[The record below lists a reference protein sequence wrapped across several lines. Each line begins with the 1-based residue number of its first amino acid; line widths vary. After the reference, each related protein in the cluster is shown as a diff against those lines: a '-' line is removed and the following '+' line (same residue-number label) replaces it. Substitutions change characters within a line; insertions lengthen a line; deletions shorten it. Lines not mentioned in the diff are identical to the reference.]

1 MNSEKKQG
9 DCHHSC
15 DLEERK
21 TNYRFHDETT
31 HSFLENYNNAKL
43 TIEDNN
49 NENKNNNVI
58 SNEPIMGIDNDRKL
72 IKIDDNNNENKNNDV
87 ISNESIM
94 GIINEV
100 NSYFSN
106 DNKDGISIKEKIDIT
121 PLLAKQQQNDLK
133 KEKVLENN
141 KEELVRKE
149 KINIDLLLQDI
160 KDDFKKQQ
168 DSIDDIRMQE
178 SLSTLKKRKSPKK
191 INKSHILKRKRDK
204 IKSRDVRNE
213 IKSKTIYKNGFFT
226 KYNRVLSILYRNNTI
241 LCYVVRDNNENFKL
255 FTVGNANTLGVPN
268 MDLDFVR
275 HFDLIIIKA
284 DSERDYLYLE
294 GELKNSRNR
303 ILENNICDFTNVV
316 RINNEILNH

>member
-15 DLEERK
+15 DLKERK

-31 HSFLENYNNAKL
+31 HSFLENYNDVNL
-43 TIEDNN
+43 IEKNKIKDNN
-49 NENKNNNVI
+49 NEDKNNN
-58 SNEPIMGIDNDRKL
+58 
-72 IKIDDNNNENKNNDV
+72 V

-94 GIINEV
+94 GIVNEV
-100 NSYFSN
+100 NSLFTN
-106 DNKDGISIKEKIDIT
+106 NNKDEKLIKEKIDIT
-121 PLLAKQQQNDLK
+121 PLLIKQQQDELG
-133 KEKVLENN
+133 
-141 KEELVRKE
+141 KEEVLKNIKQKVAEKE

-168 DSIDDIRMQE
+168 DNVSDLRMQE

-191 INKSHILKRKRDK
+191 MKKRHILKRKRDK
-204 IKSRDVRNE
+204 IESRDVGKE
-213 IKSKTIYKNGFFT
+213 IKSKTIYINGFF
-226 KYNRVLSILYRNNTI
+226 KNYNRVLSILYRNNTI

-255 FTVGNANTLGVPN
+255 FTVGNANTLGVPSMN
-268 MDLDFVR
+268 LDFVKR
-275 HFDLIIIKA
+275 FDLIIIKA

-303 ILENNICDFTNVV
+303 ILRNNICDFTNVV
-316 RINNEILNH
+316 RINNELLNH